1 MTMTLKIENPAVL
14 DLIRQLESLQM
25 LSVIN
30 SLEKPEVNW
39 RKFRASVTKQSK
51 EEVHRQLKEL
61 RNEWERA

>member
-14 DLIRQLESLQM
+14 NLIRQLESLQM

-39 RKFRASVTKQSK
+39 RKFRGSVTKQSK
-51 EEVHRQLKEL
+51 EEVNMQLKEL